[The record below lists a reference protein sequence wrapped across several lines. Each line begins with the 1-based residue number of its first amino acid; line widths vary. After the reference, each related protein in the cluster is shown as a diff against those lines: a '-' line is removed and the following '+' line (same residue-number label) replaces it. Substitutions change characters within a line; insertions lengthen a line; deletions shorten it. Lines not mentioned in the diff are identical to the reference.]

1 MHRSYL
7 LQKRYELQDTIHVS
21 ELKDTIPRIQQILPH
36 MRDQLI
42 GLREGATFE
51 EARQRYSANV
61 EKLALQGAGRRT
73 ASRVG
78 DKDAYWAPTADVLM
92 EAIRFGF
99 VEQQQVPS
107 ARRYIEAHRDRPYAL
122 TSLGREVA
130 ALAQDDIAAF
140 CDRLAEALY
149 KTHPYFRALVSKLEA
164 APIACPE
171 VTESEVEA
179 AGREGHG
186 TQHWTE
192 YVGDK
197 LRAHAASG
205 SRVETASIKQII
217 VSTVR
222 RRFGT
227 DPEAKP
233 SGKALTQA
241 INDAFSVAA
250 FNARG
255 LTIGATDIDILK
267 SWGSQLRILDQSRY
281 VPDFEGF
288 NLIWLA
294 ADVEQGASVSINRR
308 DLQSQELRI
317 AKEIVDAYRR
327 QAKVA
332 ETNLSAPY
340 IPIFRVRAEAAYH
353 CRVTRALV
361 DLVIQRLSDG
371 AIAQMPSRVLLHLG
385 TTRQPVSEPLYRR
398 GGSRR
403 YEMTIQPSTN

>member
-1 MHRSYL
+1 M
-7 LQKRYELQDTIHVS
+7 S
-21 ELKDTIPRIQQILPH
+21 ELKDTIPRLQQILPH
-36 MRDQLI
+36 MRDQLT

-61 EKLALQGAGRRT
+61 EKLALQSVGRRT

-78 DKDAYWAPTADVLM
+78 DKDAYWSPTADVLM
-92 EAIRFGF
+92 EAIRLGF
-99 VEQQQVPS
+99 VERQQVPS
-107 ARRYIEAHRDRPYAL
+107 ARRYVEAHRDRRYVL

-130 ALAQDDIAAF
+130 TLAQDDIAAF

-149 KTHPYFRALVSKLEA
+149 KTHPYFRALLSKLEA

-179 AGREGHG
+179 AGREGRG
-186 TQHWTE
+186 TQHWAE
-192 YVGDK
+192 YVGAK
-197 LRAHAASG
+197 LRALAAPG
-205 SRVETASIKQII
+205 SSVETASIKQII

-250 FNARG
+250 FAARG

-281 VPDFEGF
+281 VPGFEGF

-294 ADVEQGASVSINRR
+294 ADVQEGPSASINRR
-308 DLQSQELRI
+308 DLQGYELRI

-327 QAKVA
+327 QAQTA
-332 ETNLSAPY
+332 DTSLSAPY
-340 IPIFRVRAEAAYH
+340 IPIFKIRAEAAYR

-371 AIAQMPSRVLLHLG
+371 AIAELPNRVLLHLG

-398 GGSRR
+398 GGNRR
-403 YEMTIQPSTN
+403 YEMTIQQLTN